1 MKPLTTPPLRAGR
14 LVPLSL
20 ALGAALLGLGCTG
33 GIMDSGNPGGPGPGM
48 EPGSRDP
55 GRMPPPGGGTPPTVS
70 PTPVNPGSGLDVA
83 ASGMRRLTADQYLN
97 TVRDLLKMAD
107 ARDLISVSALPSDG
121 SLGERFTSNAATSLQ
136 GLDADKYADAADQLS
151 RKAIMNLGSLVTCTG
166 GMDAACAQTFIENFG
181 KRAFRRPLTPA
192 EVDRYKKVFAAGADF
207 GNGIRLVVATFLQ
220 SPKFLYLVEI
230 VPPGGAGKVF
240 EVDSWSVASRLSY
253 FFLNSMPDDA
263 LFAAAEGNE
272 LKTPEQI
279 GKQASRLMADARFS
293 ETLNF
298 FHDQWLEMDQLSSA
312 EKDEMLF
319 KNWTPELK
327 ADLQEQTYRFIDEV
341 LRKGDGKVET
351 LFTASFAFLKGGLY
365 DVYGVTKP
373 AGAAANNWAKV
384 DLDPKQRA
392 GLLTHAGLLAGMAHE
407 NRTSYILR
415 GKLVRE
421 AILCTE
427 VPPPPPGVDASETN
441 IPPNATAQER
451 SKLHRVRPDCAS
463 CHELFDPLGFA
474 FEIYDPIGKF
484 RTVDAAGKPIDSTA
498 VITSTAKLDGTV
510 PDALELAKRLAPAE
524 EVRTCVARQWMRFAL
539 GRDLDDTQDASTISS
554 VFKTTNDSGGKV
566 ADILGAVA
574 RSNAFRHLKVNP

>member
-1 MKPLTTPPLRAGR
+1 
-14 LVPLSL
+14 
-20 ALGAALLGLGCTG
+20 
-33 GIMDSGNPGGPGPGM
+33 
-48 EPGSRDP
+48 
-55 GRMPPPGGGTPPTVS
+55 VS
-70 PTPVNPGSGLDVA
+70 PTPVNPSTGLDVA
-83 ASGMRRLTADQYLN
+83 PSGMRRLTADQYLN
-97 TVRDLLKMAD
+97 TVRDLLKMSD
-107 ARDLISVSALPSDG
+107 VRTLIELSALPSDG
-121 SLGERFTSNAATSLQ
+121 SLGERFTSNAQTSLQ

-151 RKAIMNLGSLVTCTG
+151 RKAITNLGNLVSCTS
-166 GMDAACAQTFIENFG
+166 MDAACAQTFIQNFG

-207 GNGIRLVVATFLQ
+207 ANGVRLVVSTFLQ

-230 VPPGGAGKVF
+230 VPDGGAGKVF
-240 EVDSWSVASRLSY
+240 QIDSWSMASRLSY
-253 FFLNSMPDDA
+253 FFLNSMPDDP
-263 LFAAAEGNE
+263 LFAAADADQ
-272 LKTPEQI
+272 LKTPDQISEQ
-279 GKQASRLMADARFS
+279 ARRLMGDARFS

-312 EKDEMLF
+312 EKEETLF
-319 KNWTPELK
+319 KIWTPELK

-341 LRKGDGKVET
+341 IRKGDGKVET
-351 LFTASFAFLKGGLY
+351 LFTASFAFLRGSLY
-365 DVYGVTKP
+365 DVYGVPKP

-384 DLDPKQRA
+384 DLNPKERA

-415 GKLVRE
+415 GQLVRE

-427 VPPPPPGVDASETN
+427 IPPPPADVDASETN
-441 IPPNATAQER
+441 IPPTATAQER

-484 RTVDAAGKPIDSTA
+484 RTLDAMGKPIDSTA
-498 VITSTAKLDGTV
+498 VITNTAKLDGTV
-510 PDALELAKRLAPAE
+510 PDAIELTKRLGPAE
-524 EVRTCVARQWMRFAL
+524 EVRNCVARQWLRFAL
-539 GRDLDDTQDASTISS
+539 GRDLDETQDGSTLSA
-554 VFKTTNDSGGKV
+554 VFKTSNDSGGKV